1 MTTTV
6 RASVPML
13 WIMPRRSQFPPC
25 KSRAEKRFKVAT
37 IRLLLKYPVAFP
49 KEEEPASVFA
59 EFTARNGAP
68 APRPAH
74 QPVLLVQ
81 RENHVDS
88 RVHFH
93 RFAVQKR
100 RPITPL
106 PNRIQRR
113 LLQKRMAAQDF
124 ELLNRAVFADDGVQ
138 ADGSGNAGLA

>member
-68 APRPAH
+68 APRPAR
-74 QPVLLVQ
+74 QAVLLVQ
-81 RENHVDS
+81 RKNHVDGC
-88 RVHFH
+88 VYLH
-93 RFAVQKR
+93 RLAVEQCWS
-100 RPITPL
+100 I
-106 PNRIQRR
+106 
-113 LLQKRMAAQDF
+113 
-124 ELLNRAVFADDGVQ
+124 
-138 ADGSGNAGLA
+138 